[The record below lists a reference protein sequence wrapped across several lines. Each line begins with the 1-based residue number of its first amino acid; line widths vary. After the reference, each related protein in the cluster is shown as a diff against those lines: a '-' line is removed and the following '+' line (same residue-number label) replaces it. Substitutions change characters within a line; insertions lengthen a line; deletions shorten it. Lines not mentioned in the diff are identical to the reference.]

1 MEIKK
6 KKKKRRE
13 RYMEREVLGQKDR
26 KRRCRKVEKS
36 RDWDLLADV
45 LQINKTGKRER
56 LRNGR

>member
-1 MEIKK
+1 
-6 KKKKRRE
+6 
-13 RYMEREVLGQKDR
+13 MEREVLGQKDR

-36 RDWDLLADV
+36 RDGDLLADV